1 VPRGAF
7 LFGPAE
13 KKSNNP
19 SPTAT
24 ASSRL
29 EAFEVTT
36 ARGPRHVYGAVDL
49 LARLLASRVRPLWS
63 PGVALGRDVLGGPL
77 EVLKTTSENRSGI
90 KCTITHSNPVTKK
103 CKLG

>member
-29 EAFEVTT
+29 QAFEVTT
-36 ARGPRHVYGAVDL
+36 ARAPRHVYGAMDL

-63 PGVALGRDVLGGPL
+63 PGVVMSWEDRW
-77 EVLKTTSENRSGI
+77 R
-90 KCTITHSNPVTKK
+90 C
-103 CKLG
+103 